1 MKARAY
7 IRIEGGTITATGGKY
22 SPGIGSGAE
31 GKFSSITIGEGVT
44 SVTATAGYNNIN
56 GSALDPIGK
65 GYGDTGSGAVTIDGT
80 TAWTAGTATEHLN
93 FAASTVTV
101 TFSIG
106 ERDITRWT
114 LTHK

>member
-7 IRIEGGTITATGGKY
+7 IRIEGGTTTATGGKY

-44 SVTATAGYNNIN
+44 SVTATAGYNNMN
-56 GSALDPIGK
+56 STPLDPIGK
-65 GYGDTGSGAVTIDGT
+65 GYGDAGSGAVTIDGT

-106 ERDITRWT
+106 ERDVTRWT